1 MLQTSCNHFPRKMQ
15 MLFLIF
21 FFLISQSFQENL
33 QFSSAE
39 QSVLLKLK
47 QHWSGSEFLQSWNLN
62 SSACNWSGV
71 SCIDDKVVTELH
83 LGGKKITGT
92 IPSIICQLNNLTF
105 IDLSNNNISGTIPV
119 SLKDCSML
127 QHLDLSN
134 NSLRDRIP
142 GELFGKEQ
150 LLYLYLNGN
159 MLSGEMPKQISE
171 SELKYLYLSENYLNG
186 SIPKDIGNLKNL
198 VKLDLSHNSL
208 SGSITNQLFQL
219 HHLRHLSLSSNYL
232 SGVIPNEMDLF
243 SLYDMDLSH
252 NQLTGSIPKG
262 FWDLPG
268 LHALDLSYNQLSGD
282 ISENIEHL
290 RPRNTLRLCSNKFS
304 GRISAEFVKLTHEE
318 NCFDESNL
326 CTTSKN
332 LSISGLP
339 SCSAG
344 GEVGNISRSKHL
356 IIIIPVVGVVI
367 AIQLIWI
374 FYMVRKHWGKKEC
387 IYMQLA
393 WIFSLIRKRSSKTK
407 KQNVKDDLKFISFQ
421 KLKVTMEDILS
432 SLKDENIIGNGGSG
446 KVYRVVID
454 QTGNTYAVKSIGH
467 GQKTGGR
474 PQKEFL
480 AEVRILGS
488 IRHNN
493 IVKLMCCISSA
504 DRKLLVYEYFEKQ
517 SLDKWLHRKK
527 RAVSSSQSSTP
538 ALDWRKRLNIAIGAA
553 EGLCYM
559 HHHCP
564 RPIIHRDIKSSNILL
579 DSEFNAKIADF
590 GLAKILARRD
600 DDPETA
606 SPIAG
611 TFGYIAP
618 EYASTFKVNVKT
630 DIYSYGV
637 VLLELTTGRE
647 AIIRDEQINLA
658 QWALQSYREGN
669 SILEALDEEVMEIS
683 NLEQMRSVFKLGVM
697 CTGASPSGRPSMK
710 EVCDVL
716 QSC

>member
-1 MLQTSCNHFPRKMQ
+1 MKRNTRRSINMLKESSRHFFRKMQ
-15 MLFLIF
+15 MFFLIF
-21 FFLISQSFQENL
+21 LVLISPSFQENL
-33 QFSSAE
+33 QLE

-47 QHWSGSEFLQSWNLN
+47 QHWSNSEFLQSWNLN
-62 SSACNWSGV
+62 SSVCNWSGV
-71 SCIDDKVVTELH
+71 SCINDRVVTELH
-83 LGGKKITGT
+83 LGGKRIAGT
-92 IPSIICQLNNLTF
+92 IPSTICQLKNLTL

-119 SLKDCSML
+119 RLKDCSEL
-127 QHLDLSN
+127 QHLDLSK

-142 GELFGKEQ
+142 GELFGMKQ
-150 LLYLYLNGN
+150 LLNMYLNDN
-159 MLSGEMPKQISE
+159 MLSGELPKQIQVSQ
-171 SELKYLYLSENYLNG
+171 LKNLNLSENYLNG
-186 SIPKDIGNLKNL
+186 SIPEDIGNLKNL

-208 SGSITNQLFQL
+208 SGSIINQLFQL
-219 HHLRHLSLSSNYL
+219 YHLRHLSLSSNYL
-232 SGVIPNEMDLF
+232 SGVIPDEMDLF

-262 FWDLPG
+262 FGDLPG

-282 ISENIEHL
+282 ILLSIEHL

-304 GRISAEFVKLTHEE
+304 GRISAEFVKLTFEE

-326 CTTSKN
+326 CSTSKN
-332 LSISGLP
+332 LSIPGLP
-339 SCSAG
+339 SCSSG
-344 GEVGNISRSKHL
+344 DEVRKSSRPKHL
-356 IIIIPVVGVVI
+356 IIIIPIVGAGV
-367 AIQLIWI
+367 AIQLTWI
-374 FYMVRKHWGKKEC
+374 FYMVRKHW
-387 IYMQLA
+387 
-393 WIFSLIRKRSSKTK
+393 WKTK
-407 KQNVKDDLKFISFQ
+407 KQNVKDDMKFISFQ
-421 KLKVTMEDILS
+421 KLKVTTEDILS

-467 GQKTGGR
+467 GKKSAGR

-480 AEVRILGS
+480 AEVRVLGS

-493 IVKLMCCISSA
+493 IVKLMCCVSST

-517 SLDKWLHRKK
+517 SLDKWLHRKQ
-527 RAVSSSQSSTP
+527 RAASLGQSSTL

-553 EGLCYM
+553 QGLCYM
-559 HHHCP
+559 HHHCT

-606 SPIAG
+606 SAIAG

-618 EYASTFKVNVKT
+618 EYASTFKVNIKT
-630 DIYSYGV
+630 DIYSFGV

-647 AIIRDEQINLA
+647 PIIRDEQMNLA
-658 QWALQSYREGN
+658 QWALLQYKEGN
-669 SILEALDEEVMEIS
+669 SILEALDEEIMEVS
-683 NLEQMRSVFKLGVM
+683 NLEQMRGVFELGLM

-710 EVCDVL
+710 EVCYVL
-716 QSC
+716 QRCRDPNY

>member
-1 MLQTSCNHFPRKMQ
+1 MKRNTMGRINKMQ
-15 MLFLIF
+15 MFFLIF
-21 FFLISQSFQENL
+21 FVLISPSFQENL
-33 QFSSAE
+33 QLE

-47 QHWSGSEFLQSWNLN
+47 QHWSDSEFLQSWNMN

-71 SCIDDKVVTELH
+71 SCIDDRVVTELH
-83 LGGKKITGT
+83 LGGKNITGT
-92 IPSIICQLNNLTF
+92 IPSTIICELKNLTF
-105 IDLSNNNISGTIPV
+105 IDLSNNNISGIISVT
-119 SLKDCSML
+119 LKDCSML

-134 NSLRDRIP
+134 NSLSDRIP
-142 GELFGKEQ
+142 GELFRMKQ
-150 LLYLYLNGN
+150 LLNLYLNGN
-159 MLSGEMPKQISE
+159 MLSGEMPKQIQVSQ
-171 SELKYLYLSENYLNG
+171 LKILNLSENFLNG
-186 SIPKDIGNLKNL
+186 SIPVDIGNLKNL

-208 SGSITNQLFQL
+208 SGSITNHLFQL
-219 HHLRHLSLSSNYL
+219 HYLRHLSLSSNYL
-232 SGVIPNEMDLF
+232 SSVIPDEMDLF

-262 FWDLPG
+262 FRYLPG
-268 LHALDLSYNQLSGD
+268 LDALDLSYNQLAGD
-282 ISENIEHL
+282 ISKSIEHL
-290 RPRNTLRLCSNKFS
+290 KPRNTLRLCSNKFS
-304 GRISAEFVKLTHEE
+304 GRISAEYVKLTYEE

-326 CTTSKN
+326 CSTAKN
-332 LSISGLP
+332 LSILGLP
-339 SCSAG
+339 SCSSG
-344 GEVGNISRSKHL
+344 HEVRNSSRPKHL
-356 IIIIPVVGVVI
+356 IIIIPIVGVGI

-374 FYMVRKHWGKKEC
+374 FYMVRKHW
-387 IYMQLA
+387 Q
-393 WIFSLIRKRSSKTK
+393 KTK
-407 KQNVKDDLKFISFQ
+407 KQNAKDDMNFISFQ
-421 KLKVTMEDILS
+421 KLKVTTEDILS

-467 GQKTGGR
+467 GEKSGGR

-480 AEVRILGS
+480 AEVRTLGS

-517 SLDKWLHRKK
+517 SLDKWLHGKK
-527 RAVSSSQSSTP
+527 RTASPGQSSTP
-538 ALDWRKRLNIAIGAA
+538 SLDWRKRLNIAIGAA
-553 EGLCYM
+553 QGLCYM
-559 HHHCP
+559 HHHCT

-579 DSEFNAKIADF
+579 DSEFNAKLADF

-606 SPIAG
+606 SGVAG

-637 VLLELTTGRE
+637 VLLELTTGRGPIVRE
-647 AIIRDEQINLA
+647 EQMNLA
-658 QWALQSYREGN
+658 QWAEQCYREGN
-669 SILEALDEEVMEIS
+669 SILEALDEEVMEAS

-710 EVCDVL
+710 EVCYVL
-716 QSC
+716 QSCRDPHI